1 MPFLAA
7 KLTFLKKKKA
17 TTFAIIRRNN
27 DLLLRDPTRL
37 RALIPKISHILRPHP
52 TLHLERSPLLS
63 PKEDDD
69 AHSLSPTPSVCSLD
83 IAPDPRADDFL
94 LPPSAVP
101 WPPQTCAAPLS
112 THHRLG
118 PCDHVVRTPFLSPCG
133 ANCAH
138 VGSSAAAAAA
148 ARAFVVGAFAC
159 AVCVDE
165 GVRRA
170 AEGMEGAFGALLER
184 NSGVLR
190 EGEREVL
197 VGAHGRIVRREVE
210 AGRRGLMARG
220 RWCEGAEVRDGH
232 GRGCP

>member
-1 MPFLAA
+1 MSFLTA
-7 KLTFLKKKKA
+7 KLTFLKKKKT
-17 TTFAIIRRNN
+17 TTFAIIRRNH
-27 DLLLRDPTRL
+27 DLLRDPTCL

-69 AHSLSPTPSVCSLD
+69 AHSLSPALSVCSLD
-83 IAPDPRADDFL
+83 IAPDPRADDL
-94 LPPSAVP
+94 PLPPSAVP

-118 PCDHVVRTPFLSPCG
+118 PCNHVVRTPFLSPCG

-138 VGSSAAAAAA
+138 
-148 ARAFVVGAFAC
+148 VGAFAC

-170 AEGMEGAFGALLER
+170 AEGMEGAFGALLGR

-210 AGRRGLMARG
+210 EGRRGLMARG